1 MTVYS
6 KIGLDNSHTENSK
19 LKASILKVSIQFFKG
34 EKKKKKKKEERNHK
48 DLHFT
53 IWI

>member
-1 MTVYS
+1 MT
-6 KIGLDNSHTENSK
+6 I
-19 LKASILKVSIQFFKG
+19 IQFFKG
-34 EKKKKKKKEERNHK
+34 ESKERKKKKEERNHK

>member
-1 MTVYS
+1 MT
-6 KIGLDNSHTENSK
+6 I
-19 LKASILKVSIQFFKG
+19 IQFFKG
-34 EKKKKKKKEERNHK
+34 ESKERKKKEERNHK